1 MKCDEARELI
11 TSRIDGEIRKEED
24 APLSLHLKECRRCS
38 QELQEEKELQR
49 RLNSLYK
56 DKKAWVEL
64 KEEIIRMINERT
76 TSFPAVVAKRFPFLL
91 FAGLGLAAVAVV
103 IFYLFFVYYQ

>member
-1 MKCDEARELI
+1 
-11 TSRIDGEIRKEED
+11 
-24 APLSLHLKECRRCS
+24 
-38 QELQEEKELQR
+38 
-49 RLNSLYK
+49 
-56 DKKAWVEL
+56 
-64 KEEIIRMINERT
+64 MINERT